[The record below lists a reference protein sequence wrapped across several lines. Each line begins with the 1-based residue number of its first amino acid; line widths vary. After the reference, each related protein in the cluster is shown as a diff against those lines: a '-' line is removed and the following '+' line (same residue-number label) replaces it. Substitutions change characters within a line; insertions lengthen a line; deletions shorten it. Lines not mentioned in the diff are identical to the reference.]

1 MFTSENEGT
10 VILNETDK
18 EKYKFGLHDEFM
30 EEEFDSK
37 DAKKLGE
44 SQFGSYS
51 GFAQQYLFYY
61 SREND
66 NVW

>member
-30 EEEFDSK
+30 EEEFDFFPIEK
-37 DAKKLGE
+37 VV
-44 SQFGSYS
+44 
-51 GFAQQYLFYY
+51 
-61 SREND
+61 RIN
-66 NVW
+66 N